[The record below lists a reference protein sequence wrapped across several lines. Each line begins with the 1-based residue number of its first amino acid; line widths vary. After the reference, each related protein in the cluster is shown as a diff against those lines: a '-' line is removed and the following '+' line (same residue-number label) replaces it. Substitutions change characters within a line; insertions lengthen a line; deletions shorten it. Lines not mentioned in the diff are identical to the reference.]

1 MTLPR
6 CFRFDFVHRSKTVQK
21 EDGLIYLACRRGNH
35 RKHGTVTDADGN
47 AEKMA
52 GLQKMRVALVI
63 LTSQETSKLLSARQR
78 VAGKEIE
85 VMTAERDI
93 HLNGETSVARA
104 QLDELYREDAILR
117 HALRAAE
124 NEIEK
129 MEGLMV
135 KINADIAALC
145 QS

>member
-1 MTLPR
+1 M
-6 CFRFDFVHRSKTVQK
+6 
-21 EDGLIYLACRRGNH
+21 LACRRSDH
-35 RKHGTVTDADGN
+35 RKNGTVTDADAN

-63 LTSQETSKLLSARQR
+63 LTSQQTSKLLSARQR

-93 HLNGETSVARA
+93 ERDGETADARA
-104 QLDELYREDAILR
+104 QLDERYREDAILR
-117 HALRAAE
+117 QALREAE
-124 NEIEK
+124 AEIEK
-129 MEGLMV
+129 MEGLMAKV
-135 KINADIAALC
+135 NADISALC